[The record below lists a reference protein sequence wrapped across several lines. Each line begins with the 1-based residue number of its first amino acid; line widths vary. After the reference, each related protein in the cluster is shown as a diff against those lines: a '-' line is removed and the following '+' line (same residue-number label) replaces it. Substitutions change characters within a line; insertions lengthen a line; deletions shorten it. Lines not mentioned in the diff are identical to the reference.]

1 MSGRITA
8 TIVCYH
14 EGRREDRRE
23 ADGKPGVGMDARPTE
38 DLGLLLRALR
48 GRAGLTQ
55 EELAARAGEGL
66 SARTLRRVERGQTR
80 PYRHTLEALAAAL
93 GLGAEDRRA
102 LLAAWRALPATPRRQ
117 ALEGAETLPLPP
129 TPLIGREREEATVA
143 DLLRRDGARLV
154 TLTGPGGV
162 GKTRLAL
169 QAAAGLDDAFPDGVI
184 FVELAALGDPR
195 LVPATIAR
203 EVGLQEFGERPLP
216 ESLIAFLREKRTLLV
231 LDSFEHVAAAA
242 PLVADLLGAC
252 RRLALLATSRARLDL
267 REEREV
273 VIAPLALP
281 DPANLSHP
289 MSVAE
294 SPAVALFT
302 QRARAVAA
310 DFALT
315 DANAPAVAEICRR
328 LDGLPLALEL
338 AAPWIKLLPPAA
350 LLARLE
356 RRLPL
361 LTSRAPDLPPRQRTL
376 RNTIAWS
383 YDLLDAAEQRL
394 FRRLAVFA
402 GGCTLEAAEAVCP
415 SGADPD
421 AHPDAHPDAADQPGQ
436 GELAL
441 LEGVASLVDKSLLR
455 QEEVVS
461 PRTGAP
467 EPRLLLLDTVREF
480 ALDLLATGGEEA
492 ALRRR
497 HAAYFLALVEE
508 AEPALR
514 GPEQR
519 AWRERLEGEHDN
531 LRAALGW
538 ARESGDVGLGLRLAG
553 ALWPFWYTRGH
564 LSEGRQWLE
573 ELLARAEPRE
583 RATLPAARAI
593 LWAATFAAEQGD
605 YGRAATLCDEGE
617 VLCGASGDTWGLAW
631 ALNVRGV
638 LALRRGDHQGAAAL
652 LERSAALFRSLDDR
666 WSVAMTLSN
675 LGVLARSRGDGARAT
690 ALYDESLALTREIG
704 DMWSVA
710 LTLVNLGEIAKDRG
724 DMARAAALCEE
735 SLALFRAVGDQR
747 GMAYALTYLGGMA
760 RTHGD
765 DARALDLYVESLA
778 LWRHVGERSE
788 IAACLE
794 GLAGAASALG
804 QRTHAARFLGA
815 AAALRGRIGAPVPP
829 ADQQDY
835 ERTAAAVRS
844 ALGHAFTPAW
854 EVGQALPL
862 DQVLDEALAI
872 EGATEYGRTHT
883 AETWGPASGA
893 PLDHELATAV
903 GSPEE

>member
-23 ADGKPGVGMDARPTE
+23 ADGKPGVRMDAGLTE

-117 ALEGAETLPLPP
+117 APEGAETLPLPP

-143 DLLRRDGARLV
+143 DLLRRGGARLV

-169 QAAAGLDDAFPDGVI
+169 QAAAGLGDAFADGVI

-203 EVGLQEFGERPLP
+203 EVGLQEFGERSLP

-252 RRLALLATSRARLDL
+252 RRLAVLATSRARLDL

-361 LTSRAPDLPPRQRTL
+361 LTSRALDLPPRQRTL

-415 SGADPD
+415 SGA
-421 AHPDAHPDAADQPGQ
+421 HSDAHPDAADRTGQ

-467 EPRLLLLDTVREF
+467 EPRLLMLDTVREF
-480 ALDLLATGGEEA
+480 ALDLLAADGEEGD
-492 ALRRR
+492 LRRR
-497 HAAYFLALVEE
+497 HAAYFLALGEE
-508 AEPALR
+508 AAPRLR

-519 AWRERLEGEHDN
+519 AWREHLEGEHDN
-531 LRAALGW
+531 LRAALRW
-538 ARESGDVGLGLRLAG
+538 TREGGDVETGLRLTG
-553 ALWPFWYTRGH
+553 ALWYFWVTSGH

-704 DMWSVA
+704 DVWSVA

-724 DMARAAALCEE
+724 DMARAVALCEE

-747 GMAYALTYLGGMA
+747 GMAYALTYLGGLA
-760 RTHGD
+760 RQRGD
-765 DARALDLYVESLA
+765 NGRALALYVESLA
-778 LWRHVGERSE
+778 LWRHVGEQSE

-794 GLAGAASALG
+794 GLASVAGALE
-804 QRTHAARFLGA
+804 QPARAVHFLGA
-815 AAALRGRIGAPVPP
+815 AAALRQRIDAPVPP
-829 ADQQDY
+829 ADQPDY
-835 ERTAAAVRS
+835 ERTSSDVRS
-844 ALGHAFTPAW
+844 ALGHAFLPAW

-862 DQVLDEALAI
+862 DQILDEALSI
-872 EGATEYGRTHT
+872 EGATGYGPTQT
-883 AETWGPASGA
+883 TETGQRASNSPPAR
-893 PLDHELATAV
+893 
-903 GSPEE
+903 